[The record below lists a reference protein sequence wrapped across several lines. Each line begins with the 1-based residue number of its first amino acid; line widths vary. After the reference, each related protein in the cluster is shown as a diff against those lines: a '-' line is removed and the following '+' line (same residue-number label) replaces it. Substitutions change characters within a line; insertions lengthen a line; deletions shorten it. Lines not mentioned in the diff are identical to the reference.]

1 MKIVASKTIE
11 VVLPS
16 LHPAQQQIID
26 EARRFN
32 VLACGRRFG
41 KTTLGIDLII
51 DKALDGYPVGWFS
64 PTYRML
70 NEVWKEIVETTKQ
83 LQTRV
88 AKQEHRIE
96 LITGGV
102 IDCWSLDAADSVRG
116 RKYARVIV
124 DEAAMVPDLGESWQ
138 AAIRP
143 TMTDYVGSDAFF
155 LSTPKGINFFH
166 ECYSRG
172 VDESQPDWMAWHAPT
187 SSNLHISASEIE
199 AARQELPE
207 QVFRQEYL
215 AEFLQNEGAVFR
227 NIDACL
233 SEDNTRARFV
243 RHYECRIVAGV
254 DWGQQNDFTVISV
267 VCVSCKQELELDRF
281 NKIEWAFQR
290 ARLKAVMDRWNVQA
304 VIAESNSIG
313 QPNLEALQREGLPVR
328 GFETT
333 GSSKP
338 PLIQSLALALERV
351 ECQWL
356 PDPVGRVEMLSYQA
370 RINQTTGRVSYSA
383 PSGGHDD
390 TVMARALAWECVQ
403 RGNVGTAY

>member
-1 MKIVASKTIE
+1 MSRKAVQPKQIELILPILHEGQQVIV
-11 VVLPS
+11 
-16 LHPAQQQIID
+16 D

-41 KTTLGIDLII
+41 KTMLGVDLLV
-51 DKALDGYPVGWFS
+51 DKAIDGCLVGWFS

-70 NEVWKEIVETTKQ
+70 NEVWKAIHETTRP
-83 LQTRV
+83 LHSRV
-88 AKQEHRIE
+88 SLQEHRIE

-102 IDCWSLDAADSVRG
+102 IDCWSLDAYDSVRG
-116 RKYARVIV
+116 RKYHRVII
-124 DEAAMVPDLGESWQ
+124 DEAAMVPDLGDAWQ

-143 TMTDYVGSDAFF
+143 TLTDYTGDAFF

-172 VDESQPDWMAWHAPT
+172 VDQTQSEWKAWHAPT
-187 SSNLHISASEIE
+187 TANPYMDPAEVE

-215 AEFLQNEGAVFR
+215 AEFLQNDGAVFR

-233 SEDNTRARFV
+233 SPDTGNHKGHRLF
-243 RHYECRIVAGV
+243 AGV

-267 VCVSCKQELELDRF
+267 VCATCHREVELDRF

-290 ARLKAVMDRWNVQA
+290 ARLKAVMDRWGVLA
-304 VIAESNSIG
+304 VVAESNSIG
-313 QPNLEALQREGLPVR
+313 QPNLEALVREGLPVR

-333 GSSKP
+333 ASSKP
-338 PLIQSLALALERV
+338 PLIQSLALALERA

-356 PDPVGRVEMLSYQA
+356 PDPVGRVELLSYEA
-370 RINQTTGRVSYSA
+370 KRNATTGRVSYSA

-403 RGNVGTAY
+403 RGAVGNAY

>member
-1 MKIVASKTIE
+1 VKTAASKTIE
-11 VVLPS
+11 VILPS

-124 DEAAMVPDLGESWQ
+124 DEAAMVPDLGDSWQ

-172 VDESQPDWMAWHAPT
+172 VDDSQPDWMAWHAPT
-187 SSNLHISASEIE
+187 SSNPHISASEIE

-233 SEDNTRARFV
+233 RADSGQHQGHRLF
-243 RHYECRIVAGV
+243 AGV
-254 DWGQQNDFTVISV
+254 DWGQKHDFTVISV
-267 VCVSCKQELELDRF
+267 ICATCRQEVELDRF

-290 ARLKAVMDRWNVQA
+290 ARLKAIVERWGVQA
-304 VIAESNSIG
+304 VMVETNSIG
-313 QPNLEALQREGLPVR
+313 SPNLEALQREGMSVR

-333 GSSKP
+333 GSTKP
-338 PLIQSLALALERV
+338 PLIQSLALALERE
-351 ECQWL
+351 ECHFL
-356 PDPVGRVEMLSYQA
+356 PDPVGRVELLSYES
-370 RINQTTGRVSYSA
+370 RINSTTGRVSYSA
-383 PSGGHDD
+383 PDGGHDD
-390 TVMARALAWECVQ
+390 TVIARAIAWECVQ
-403 RGNVGTAY
+403 RGNLGTAY

>member
-1 MKIVASKTIE
+1 MKTASKQIE
-11 VVLPS
+11 LILPV
-16 LHPAQQQIID
+16 LHPGQQQIVD

-41 KTTLGIDLII
+41 KTKLGIDLVI
-51 DKALDGYPVGWFS
+51 DRALDGYPVGWFS

-70 NEVWKEIVETTKQ
+70 GEVWKEIVETTKPI
-83 LQTRV
+83 QTRV

-96 LITGGV
+96 LLTGGV

-116 RKYARVIV
+116 RKYARVII
-124 DEAAMVPDLGESWQ
+124 DEAAMVPDLGDSWQ

-143 TMTDYVGSDAFF
+143 TLTDYTGDAFL
-155 LSTPKGINFFH
+155 LSTPKGVNFFH

-172 VDESQPDWMAWHAPT
+172 VDPAQPDWNGWHAPT
-187 SSNLHISASEIE
+187 TANPYIDPAEVE
-199 AARQELPE
+199 AARLELPE
-207 QVFRQEYL
+207 QIFRQEYL

-233 SEDNTRARFV
+233 HADNQTDHRG
-243 RHYECRIVAGV
+243 HSLMAGV

-267 VCVSCKQELELDRF
+267 VCATCRQEVELDRF

-290 ARLKAVMDRWNVQA
+290 ARLKTIIERHGCIAVMV
-304 VIAESNSIG
+304 ETNSIG
-313 QPNLEALQREGLPVR
+313 GPNLEALQREGLPVR

-333 GSSKP
+333 GTSKP

-351 ECQWL
+351 ELQWL
-356 PDPVGRVEMLSYQA
+356 PDPVGRTELLAYESRRNA
-370 RINQTTGRVSYSA
+370 TTGRISYSA

-390 TVMARALAWECVQ
+390 TVMARALALNALH
-403 RGNVGTAY
+403 RGSVGTAY

>member
-1 MKIVASKTIE
+1 MKTASKQIE
-11 VVLPS
+11 LILPV
-16 LHPAQQQIID
+16 LHPGQQQIID

-41 KTTLGIDLII
+41 KTKLGIDLII

-70 NEVWKEIVETTKQ
+70 GEVWKEIVETTRPI
-83 LQTRV
+83 QTRV

-96 LITGGV
+96 LLTGGV

-116 RKYARVIV
+116 RKYARVII
-124 DEAAMVPDLGESWQ
+124 DEAAMVPDLGDSWQ

-143 TMTDYVGSDAFF
+143 TLTDYTGDAFL
-155 LSTPKGINFFH
+155 LSTPKGVNFFH

-172 VDESQPDWMAWHAPT
+172 VDPAQPDWNGWHAPT
-187 SSNLHISASEIE
+187 TANPYIDPAEVE
-199 AARQELPE
+199 AARLELPE
-207 QVFRQEYL
+207 QIFRQEYL

-233 SEDNTRARFV
+233 HADNQTDHRG
-243 RHYECRIVAGV
+243 HSLMAGV

-267 VCVSCKQELELDRF
+267 VCATCRQEVELDRF

-290 ARLKAVMDRWNVQA
+290 ARLKTIIERHGCIAVMV
-304 VIAESNSIG
+304 ETNSIG
-313 QPNLEALQREGLPVR
+313 GPNLEALQREGLPVR

-333 GSSKP
+333 GTSKP

-351 ECQWL
+351 ELQWL
-356 PDPVGRVEMLSYQA
+356 PDPVGRTELLAYESRRNA
-370 RINQTTGRVSYSA
+370 TTGRISYSA

-390 TVMARALAWECVQ
+390 TVMARALALHALH
-403 RGNVGTAY
+403 RGSVGTAY

>member
-1 MKIVASKTIE
+1 MSRRAAQPKQIELILPILHEGQQVIV
-11 VVLPS
+11 
-16 LHPAQQQIID
+16 D

-41 KTTLGIDLII
+41 KTMLGVDLLV
-51 DKALDGYPVGWFS
+51 DKAIDGCLVGWFS

-70 NEVWKEIVETTKQ
+70 NEVWKAIHETTRP
-83 LQTRV
+83 LHSRV
-88 AKQEHRIE
+88 SLQEHRIE

-102 IDCWSLDAADSVRG
+102 TDCWSLDAYDSVRG
-116 RKYARVIV
+116 RKYHRVII
-124 DEAAMVPDLGESWQ
+124 DEAAMVPDLGDAWQ

-143 TMTDYVGSDAFF
+143 TLTDYTGDAFF

-172 VDESQPDWMAWHAPT
+172 VDQTQSEWKAWHAPT
-187 SSNLHISASEIE
+187 TANPYIDPAEVES
-199 AARQELPE
+199 ARQELPE

-215 AEFLQNEGAVFR
+215 AEFLQNDGAVFR

-233 SEDNTRARFV
+233 SPDTGDHKGHRLF
-243 RHYECRIVAGV
+243 AGV

-267 VCVSCKQELELDRF
+267 VCATCHREVELDRF

-290 ARLKAVMDRWNVQA
+290 ARLKAVMDRWGVLA
-304 VIAESNSIG
+304 VVAESNSIG
-313 QPNLEALQREGLPVR
+313 QPNLEALVREGLPVR

-333 GSSKP
+333 ASSKP

-356 PDPVGRVEMLSYQA
+356 PDPVGRVELLSYEA
-370 RINQTTGRVSYSA
+370 KRNATTGRVSYSA

-403 RGNVGTAY
+403 RGAVGNAY

>member
-1 MKIVASKTIE
+1 MQTAANRTIE
-11 VVLPS
+11 LILPS
-16 LHPAQQQIID
+16 LHPAQQRIID
-26 EARRFN
+26 ESRRFN

-64 PTYRML
+64 PTYKML
-70 NEVWKEIVETTKQ
+70 GEVWKEIVETTKQ

-96 LITGGV
+96 LLTGGV

-124 DEAAMVPDLGESWQ
+124 DEAAMVPNLGDAWQ

-143 TMTDYVGSDAFF
+143 TLTDYEGDAFF

-172 VDESQPDWMAWHAPT
+172 VDGTQPDWAAWHSPT
-187 SSNLHISASEIE
+187 LDNPHIKPAEIE

-207 QVFRQEYL
+207 QIFRQEYL
-215 AEFLQNEGAVFR
+215 AEFLQNSGAVFR

-233 SEDNTRARFV
+233 RADTGHHAGHQLF
-243 RHYECRIVAGV
+243 AGV
-254 DWGQQNDFTVISV
+254 DWGQKNDFTVISV
-267 VCVSCKQELELDRF
+267 ICGTCRQEVELDRF

-290 ARLKAVMDRWNVQA
+290 ARLRAIADRWIVA
-304 VIAESNSIG
+304 STIVESNSIG
-313 QPNLEALQREGLPVR
+313 SPNLEALQREGMAVR

-338 PLIQSLALALERV
+338 PLIQSLALCLERE
-351 ECQWL
+351 ECHFL
-356 PDPVGRVEMLSYQA
+356 PDPVGRVELLSYES
-370 RINQTTGRVSYSA
+370 RVNSTTGRVSYSA
-383 PSGGHDD
+383 PEGGHDD
-390 TVMARALAWECVQ
+390 TVIARALAWECLQ
-403 RGNVGTAY
+403 RGNMGTAY

>member
-1 MKIVASKTIE
+1 VSARPKQIE
-11 VVLPS
+11 VILPE
-16 LHPAQQQIID
+16 LHPEQQRIVD
-26 EARRFN
+26 EASRFN

-41 KTTLGIDLII
+41 KTMLGVDLLV
-51 DKALDGYPVGWFS
+51 DKAIDGGMVGWFS

-70 NEVWKEIVETTKQ
+70 NEVWKAIHETTRP
-83 LQTRV
+83 LHSRV
-88 AKQEHRIE
+88 SLQEHRIE
-96 LITGGV
+96 LITDGV
-102 IDCWSLDAADSVRG
+102 IDCWSLDAYDSVRG
-116 RKYARVIV
+116 RKYHRVII
-124 DEAAMVPDLGESWQ
+124 DEAAMVPDLGDAWQ

-143 TMTDYVGSDAFF
+143 TLTDYRGDAFF

-172 VDESQPDWMAWHAPT
+172 IDQTQDEWQAWHAPT
-187 SSNLHISASEIE
+187 TANPYIDPAEVE
-199 AARQELPE
+199 AARVELPE

-233 SEDNTRARFV
+233 SPDTGDHKGHRLF
-243 RHYECRIVAGV
+243 AGV
-254 DWGQQNDFTVISV
+254 DWGQQNDFTAISII
-267 VCVSCKQELELDRF
+267 CGTCKREVELDRF

-290 ARLKAVMDRWNVQA
+290 ARLKAALDRWRVQA
-304 VIAESNSIG
+304 IIAETNSIG
-313 QPNLEALQREGLPVR
+313 QPNLEALVREGLPVR

-333 GSSKP
+333 ASSKP

-356 PDPVGRVEMLSYQA
+356 PDPVGRVELLSYEA
-370 RINQTTGRVSYSA
+370 KRNATTGRVSYSA

-403 RGNVGTAY
+403 RGAVGNAY

>member
-1 MKIVASKTIE
+1 MSRKAVQPKQIELILPILHEGQQVIV
-11 VVLPS
+11 
-16 LHPAQQQIID
+16 D

-41 KTTLGIDLII
+41 KTMLGVDLLV
-51 DKALDGYPVGWFS
+51 DKAIDGCLVGWFS

-70 NEVWKEIVETTKQ
+70 NEVWKAIHETTRP
-83 LQTRV
+83 LHSRV
-88 AKQEHRIE
+88 SLQEHRIE

-102 IDCWSLDAADSVRG
+102 IDCWSLDAYDSVRG
-116 RKYARVIV
+116 RKYHRVII
-124 DEAAMVPDLGESWQ
+124 DEAAMVPDLGDAWQ

-143 TMTDYVGSDAFF
+143 TLTDYTGDAFF

-172 VDESQPDWMAWHAPT
+172 VDQTQSEWKAWHAPT
-187 SSNLHISASEIE
+187 TANPYMDPAEVE

-215 AEFLQNEGAVFR
+215 AEFLQNDGAVFR

-233 SEDNTRARFV
+233 SPDTGNHKGHRLF
-243 RHYECRIVAGV
+243 AGV

-267 VCVSCKQELELDRF
+267 VCATCHREVELDRF

-290 ARLKAVMDRWNVQA
+290 ARLKAVMDRWGVLA
-304 VIAESNSIG
+304 VVAESNSIG
-313 QPNLEALQREGLPVR
+313 QPNLEALVREGLPVR

-333 GSSKP
+333 ASSKP
-338 PLIQSLALALERV
+338 PLIQSLALALERA

-356 PDPVGRVEMLSYQA
+356 PDPVGRVELLSYEA
-370 RINQTTGRVSYSA
+370 KRNATTGRVSYSA
-383 PSGGHDD
+383 PPGGHDD

-403 RGNVGTAY
+403 RGAVGNAY

>member
-1 MKIVASKTIE
+1 MKTASKQIE
-11 VVLPS
+11 LILPV
-16 LHPAQQQIID
+16 LHPGQQQIID

-41 KTTLGIDLII
+41 KTKLGIDLII

-70 NEVWKEIVETTKQ
+70 GEVWKEIVETTRPI
-83 LQTRV
+83 QTRV

-96 LITGGV
+96 LLTGGV

-116 RKYARVIV
+116 RKYARVII
-124 DEAAMVPDLGESWQ
+124 DEAAMVPDLGDSWQ

-143 TMTDYVGSDAFF
+143 TLTDYTGDAFL
-155 LSTPKGINFFH
+155 LSTPKGVNFFH

-172 VDESQPDWMAWHAPT
+172 VDPAQPDWNGWHAPT
-187 SSNLHISASEIE
+187 TANPYIDPAEVE
-199 AARQELPE
+199 AARLELPE
-207 QVFRQEYL
+207 QIFRQEYL

-233 SEDNTRARFV
+233 HADNQTDHRG
-243 RHYECRIVAGV
+243 HSLMAGV

-267 VCVSCKQELELDRF
+267 VCATCRQEVELDRF

-290 ARLKAVMDRWNVQA
+290 ARLKTIIERHGCIAVMV
-304 VIAESNSIG
+304 ETNSIG
-313 QPNLEALQREGLPVR
+313 GPNLEALQREGLPVR

-333 GSSKP
+333 GTSKP

-351 ECQWL
+351 ELQWL
-356 PDPVGRVEMLSYQA
+356 PDPVGRTELLAYESRRNA
-370 RINQTTGRVSYSA
+370 TTGRISYSA

-390 TVMARALAWECVQ
+390 TVMARALALNALH
-403 RGNVGTAY
+403 RGSVGTAY

>member
-1 MKIVASKTIE
+1 MQTASKTIE
-11 VVLPS
+11 LILPS
-16 LHPAQQQIID
+16 LHPAQQRIIN

-64 PTYRML
+64 PTYKML
-70 NEVWKEIVETTKQ
+70 GEVWKEIIETTKQ

-124 DEAAMVPDLGESWQ
+124 DEAAMVPNLGDAWQ

-143 TMTDYVGSDAFF
+143 TLTDYEGDAFF

-172 VDESQPDWMAWHAPT
+172 VDGTQPDWAAWHSPT
-187 SSNLHISASEIE
+187 LDNPHIKPAEIE

-207 QVFRQEYL
+207 QIFRQEYL
-215 AEFLQNEGAVFR
+215 AEFLQNSGAVFR

-233 SEDNTRARFV
+233 RADTGDHTGHQLF
-243 RHYECRIVAGV
+243 AGV
-254 DWGQQNDFTVISV
+254 DWGQKNDFTVISII
-267 VCVSCKQELELDRF
+267 CGTCRQEVELDRF

-290 ARLKAVMDRWNVQA
+290 ARLRAIADRWIVA
-304 VIAESNSIG
+304 STIVESNSIG
-313 QPNLEALQREGLPVR
+313 SPNLEALQREGMSVR

-338 PLIQSLALALERV
+338 PLIQSLALCLERE
-351 ECQWL
+351 ECHFL
-356 PDPVGRVEMLSYQA
+356 PDPVGRVELLSYES
-370 RINQTTGRVSYSA
+370 RVNSTTGRVSYSA
-383 PSGGHDD
+383 PEGGHDD
-390 TVMARALAWECVQ
+390 TVIARALAWECLQ
-403 RGNVGTAY
+403 RGNMGTAY

>member
-1 MKIVASKTIE
+1 VKTASKQIKLI
-11 VVLPS
+11 LPV
-16 LHPAQQQIID
+16 LHPGQQQIVD

-41 KTTLGIDLII
+41 KTKLGIDLVI
-51 DKALDGYPVGWFS
+51 DRALDGYPVGWFS

-70 NEVWKEIVETTKQ
+70 GEVWKEIVETTKPI
-83 LQTRV
+83 QTRV

-96 LITGGV
+96 LLTGGV

-124 DEAAMVPDLGESWQ
+124 DEAAMVPDLGDSWQ

-143 TMTDYVGSDAFF
+143 TLTDYTGDAFL
-155 LSTPKGINFFH
+155 LSTPKGVNFFH

-172 VDESQPDWMAWHAPT
+172 VDPAQPDWNGWHAPT
-187 SSNLHISASEIE
+187 TANPYIDPAEVE
-199 AARQELPE
+199 AARLELPE
-207 QVFRQEYL
+207 QIFRQEYL

-233 SEDNTRARFV
+233 HADNKTEHRG
-243 RHYECRIVAGV
+243 HSLMAGV

-267 VCVSCKQELELDRF
+267 VCATCRQEIELDRF

-290 ARLKAVMDRWNVQA
+290 ARLKTIIERHGCMAVMV
-304 VIAESNSIG
+304 ETNSIG
-313 QPNLEALQREGLPVR
+313 GPNLEALQREGLPVR

-333 GSSKP
+333 GTSKP

-351 ECQWL
+351 ELQWL
-356 PDPVGRVEMLSYQA
+356 PDPVGRTELLAYESRRNA
-370 RINQTTGRVSYSA
+370 TTGRISYSA

-390 TVMARALAWECVQ
+390 TVMARALALHALH
-403 RGNVGTAY
+403 RGSVGTAY

>member
-1 MKIVASKTIE
+1 VQTASKTIE
-11 VVLPS
+11 LILPS
-16 LHPAQQQIID
+16 LHPAQQRIIN

-64 PTYRML
+64 PTYKML
-70 NEVWKEIVETTKQ
+70 GEVWKEIIETTKQ

-124 DEAAMVPDLGESWQ
+124 DEAAMVPNLGDAWQ

-143 TMTDYVGSDAFF
+143 TLTDYEGDAFF

-172 VDESQPDWMAWHAPT
+172 VDNAQPDWAAWHSPT
-187 SSNLHISASEIE
+187 LDNPHIKPAEIE

-207 QVFRQEYL
+207 QIFRQEYL
-215 AEFLQNEGAVFR
+215 AEFLQNSGAVFR

-233 SEDNTRARFV
+233 RVDTGGHTGHQLF
-243 RHYECRIVAGV
+243 AGV
-254 DWGQQNDFTVISV
+254 DWGQKNDFTVISV
-267 VCVSCKQELELDRF
+267 ICGTCRQEVELDRF

-290 ARLKAVMDRWNVQA
+290 ARLRAIADRWIVA
-304 VIAESNSIG
+304 STIVESNSIG
-313 QPNLEALQREGLPVR
+313 SPNLEALQREGMSVR

-338 PLIQSLALALERV
+338 PLVQSLALCLERE
-351 ECQWL
+351 ECHFL
-356 PDPVGRVEMLSYQA
+356 PDPVGRVELLSYES
-370 RINQTTGRVSYSA
+370 RVNSTTGRVSYSA
-383 PSGGHDD
+383 PEGGHDD
-390 TVMARALAWECVQ
+390 TVIARALAWECLQ
-403 RGNVGTAY
+403 RGNMGTAY

>member
-1 MKIVASKTIE
+1 MSARPKQIE
-11 VVLPS
+11 VILPE
-16 LHPAQQQIID
+16 LHPEQQRIVD
-26 EARRFN
+26 EASRFN

-41 KTTLGIDLII
+41 KTMLGVDLLV
-51 DKALDGYPVGWFS
+51 DKAIDGGMVGWFS

-70 NEVWKEIVETTKQ
+70 NEVWKAIHETTRP
-83 LQTRV
+83 LHSRV
-88 AKQEHRIE
+88 SLQEHRIE
-96 LITGGV
+96 LITDGV
-102 IDCWSLDAADSVRG
+102 IDCWSLDAYDSVRG
-116 RKYARVIV
+116 RKYHRVII
-124 DEAAMVPDLGESWQ
+124 DEAAMVPDLGDAWQ

-143 TMTDYVGSDAFF
+143 TLTDYRGDAFF

-172 VDESQPDWMAWHAPT
+172 IDQTQDEWQAWHAPT
-187 SSNLHISASEIE
+187 TANPYIDPAEVE
-199 AARQELPE
+199 AARVELPE

-233 SEDNTRARFV
+233 SPDTGDHKGHRLF
-243 RHYECRIVAGV
+243 AGV
-254 DWGQQNDFTVISV
+254 DWGQQNDFTAISII
-267 VCVSCKQELELDRF
+267 CGTCKREVELDRF

-290 ARLKAVMDRWNVQA
+290 ARLKAALDRWRVQA
-304 VIAESNSIG
+304 IIAETNSIG
-313 QPNLEALQREGLPVR
+313 QPNLEALVREGLPVR

-333 GSSKP
+333 ASSKP

-356 PDPVGRVEMLSYQA
+356 PDPVGRVELLSYEA
-370 RINQTTGRVSYSA
+370 KRNATTGRVSYSA

-403 RGNVGTAY
+403 RGAVGNAY

>member
-1 MKIVASKTIE
+1 VKTASKQIE
-11 VVLPS
+11 LILPV
-16 LHPAQQQIID
+16 LHPGQQQIVD

-41 KTTLGIDLII
+41 KTKLGIDLVI
-51 DKALDGYPVGWFS
+51 DRALDGYPVGWFS

-70 NEVWKEIVETTKQ
+70 GEVWKEIVETTKPI
-83 LQTRV
+83 QTRV

-96 LITGGV
+96 LLTGGV

-116 RKYARVIV
+116 RKYARVII
-124 DEAAMVPDLGESWQ
+124 DEAAMVPDLGDSWQ

-143 TMTDYVGSDAFF
+143 TLTDYTGDAFL
-155 LSTPKGINFFH
+155 LSTPKGVNFFH

-172 VDESQPDWMAWHAPT
+172 VDPAQPDWNGWHAPT
-187 SSNLHISASEIE
+187 TANPYIDPAEVE
-199 AARQELPE
+199 AARLELPE
-207 QVFRQEYL
+207 HIFRQEYL

-233 SEDNTRARFV
+233 HADNQTDHRG
-243 RHYECRIVAGV
+243 HSLMAGV

-267 VCVSCKQELELDRF
+267 VCATCRQEVELDRF

-290 ARLKAVMDRWNVQA
+290 ARLKTIIERHGCIAVMV
-304 VIAESNSIG
+304 ETNSIG
-313 QPNLEALQREGLPVR
+313 GPNLEALQREGLPVR

-333 GSSKP
+333 GTSKP

-351 ECQWL
+351 ELQWL
-356 PDPVGRVEMLSYQA
+356 PDPVGRTELLAYESRRNA
-370 RINQTTGRVSYSA
+370 TTGRISYSA

-390 TVMARALAWECVQ
+390 TVMARALALHALH
-403 RGNVGTAY
+403 RGSVGTAY

>member
-1 MKIVASKTIE
+1 M
-11 VVLPS
+11 
-16 LHPAQQQIID
+16 D

-41 KTTLGIDLII
+41 KTMLGVDLLV
-51 DKALDGYPVGWFS
+51 DKAIDGCLVGWFS

-70 NEVWKEIVETTKQ
+70 NEVWKAIHETTRP
-83 LQTRV
+83 LHSRV
-88 AKQEHRIE
+88 SLQEHRIE

-102 IDCWSLDAADSVRG
+102 IDCWSLDAYDSVRG
-116 RKYARVIV
+116 RKYHRVII
-124 DEAAMVPDLGESWQ
+124 DEAAMVSDLGDAWQ

-143 TMTDYVGSDAFF
+143 TLTDYTGDAFF

-172 VDESQPDWMAWHAPT
+172 VDQTQNEWKAWHAPT
-187 SSNLHISASEIE
+187 TANPYIDPAEVES
-199 AARQELPE
+199 ARQELPE

-215 AEFLQNEGAVFR
+215 AEFLQNDGAVFR

-233 SEDNTRARFV
+233 SPDTSDHKGHRLF
-243 RHYECRIVAGV
+243 AGV
-254 DWGQQNDFTVISV
+254 DWGQQNDFTAISII
-267 VCVSCKQELELDRF
+267 CATCKHEVELDRF

-290 ARLKAVMDRWNVQA
+290 ARLKAIIDRWRVQA
-304 VIAESNSIG
+304 VIAETNSIG
-313 QPNLEALQREGLPVR
+313 QPNLEALVREGLPVR

-333 GSSKP
+333 ASSKP

-356 PDPVGRVEMLSYQA
+356 PDPVGRVELLSYEA
-370 RINQTTGRVSYSA
+370 KRNATTGRVSYSA

-403 RGNVGTAY
+403 RGAVGNAY

>member
-1 MKIVASKTIE
+1 MSARPKQIE
-11 VVLPS
+11 VILPE
-16 LHPAQQQIID
+16 LHPEQQRIVD
-26 EARRFN
+26 EASRFN

-41 KTTLGIDLII
+41 KTMLGVDLLV
-51 DKALDGYPVGWFS
+51 DKAIDGGMVGWFS

-70 NEVWKEIVETTKQ
+70 NEVWKAIHETTRP
-83 LQTRV
+83 LHSRV
-88 AKQEHRIE
+88 SLQEHRIE

-116 RKYARVIV
+116 RKYQRVVV
-124 DEAAMVPDLGESWQ
+124 DEAAMVANLGDAWQ

-143 TMTDYVGSDAFF
+143 TLTDYRGDAFF

-172 VDESQPDWMAWHAPT
+172 VDQTQDEWQAWHAPT
-187 SSNLHISASEIE
+187 TANPYIDPAEVE
-199 AARQELPE
+199 AARVELPE

-233 SEDNTRARFV
+233 SPDTGDHKGHRLF
-243 RHYECRIVAGV
+243 AGV
-254 DWGQQNDFTVISV
+254 DWGQQNDFTAISII
-267 VCVSCKQELELDRF
+267 CATCKHEVELDRF

-290 ARLKAVMDRWNVQA
+290 ARLKAIIDRWRVQA
-304 VIAESNSIG
+304 VIAETNSIG
-313 QPNLEALQREGLPVR
+313 QPNLEALVREGLPVR

-333 GSSKP
+333 ASSKP

-351 ECQWL
+351 EYQWL
-356 PDPVGRVEMLSYQA
+356 PDQVGRMELLSYEA
-370 RINQTTGRVSYSA
+370 KRNPTTGRVTYSA

-390 TVMARALAWECVQ
+390 TVMARAIALECVQ
-403 RGNVGTAY
+403 RGAVGNAY

>member
-1 MKIVASKTIE
+1 M
-11 VVLPS
+11 LPS

-41 KTTLGIDLII
+41 KTMLGIDLII
-51 DKALDGYPVGWFS
+51 DKVLDGYPVSWFS
-64 PTYRML
+64 PTYKML
-70 NEVWKEIVETTKQ
+70 AEVWKEIVETTKQ

-124 DEAAMVPDLGESWQ
+124 DEAAMVPNLYDSWQ

-143 TMTDYVGSDAFF
+143 TMTDYVGSDAFM
-155 LSTPKGINFFH
+155 LSTPKGVDFFFD
-166 ECYSRG
+166 CFSRG
-172 VDESQPDWMAWHAPT
+172 VDDQQSDWKAWQKPT
-187 SSNLHISASEIE
+187 SENPYIDPAEIE
-199 AARQELPE
+199 AARQELPD
-207 QVFRQEYL
+207 QIFRQEYL
-215 AEFLQNEGAVFR
+215 AEFLQNSGAVFR

-233 SEDNTRARFV
+233 RADSGQHQDHRLF
-243 RHYECRIVAGV
+243 AGV
-254 DWGQQNDFTVISV
+254 DWGQKHDFTVISV
-267 VCVSCKQELELDRF
+267 ICATCRQEVELDRF

-290 ARLKAVMDRWNVQA
+290 ARLKASIDRWRVQA
-304 VIAESNSIG
+304 VIAETNSIG
-313 QPNLEALQREGLPVR
+313 QPNLEALVREGLPVR

-333 GSSKP
+333 ASSKP

-356 PDPVGRVEMLSYQA
+356 PDPVGRVELLSYEA
-370 RINQTTGRVSYSA
+370 KRNATTGRVSYSA

-403 RGNVGTAY
+403 RGAVGNAY

>member
-1 MKIVASKTIE
+1 VSRRAAQPKQIELILPILHEGQQVIV
-11 VVLPS
+11 
-16 LHPAQQQIID
+16 D

-41 KTTLGIDLII
+41 KTMLGVDLLV
-51 DKALDGYPVGWFS
+51 DKAIDGCLVGWFS

-70 NEVWKEIVETTKQ
+70 NEVWKAIHETTRP
-83 LQTRV
+83 LHSRV
-88 AKQEHRIE
+88 SLQEHRIE

-102 IDCWSLDAADSVRG
+102 IDCWSLDAYDSVRG
-116 RKYARVIV
+116 RKYHRVII
-124 DEAAMVPDLGESWQ
+124 DEAAMVPDLGDAWQ

-143 TMTDYVGSDAFF
+143 TLTDYTGDAFF

-172 VDESQPDWMAWHAPT
+172 VDQTQSEWKAWHAPT
-187 SSNLHISASEIE
+187 TANPYIDPAEVES
-199 AARQELPE
+199 ARQELPE

-215 AEFLQNEGAVFR
+215 AEFLQNDGAVFR

-233 SEDNTRARFV
+233 SPDTGDHKGHRLF
-243 RHYECRIVAGV
+243 AGV

-267 VCVSCKQELELDRF
+267 VCATCHREVELDRF

-290 ARLKAVMDRWNVQA
+290 ARLKAVMDRWGVLA
-304 VIAESNSIG
+304 VVAESNSIG
-313 QPNLEALQREGLPVR
+313 QPNLEALVREGLPVR

-333 GSSKP
+333 ASSKP

-356 PDPVGRVEMLSYQA
+356 PDPVGRVELLSYEA
-370 RINQTTGRVSYSA
+370 KRNATTGRVSYSA

-403 RGNVGTAY
+403 RGAVGNAY

>member
-1 MKIVASKTIE
+1 VQTASKTIE
-11 VVLPS
+11 LILPS
-16 LHPAQQQIID
+16 LHPAQQRIIN

-64 PTYRML
+64 PTYKML
-70 NEVWKEIVETTKQ
+70 GEVWKEIIETTKQ

-96 LITGGV
+96 LLTGGV

-124 DEAAMVPDLGESWQ
+124 DEAAMVPNLGDAWQ

-143 TMTDYVGSDAFF
+143 TLTDYEGDAFF

-172 VDESQPDWMAWHAPT
+172 VDGTQPDWAAWHSPT
-187 SSNLHISASEIE
+187 LDNPHIKPAEIE

-215 AEFLQNEGAVFR
+215 AEFLQNSGAVFR

-233 SEDNTRARFV
+233 RADIGDHKGHQLF
-243 RHYECRIVAGV
+243 AGV
-254 DWGQQNDFTVISV
+254 DWGQKNDFTVISII
-267 VCVSCKQELELDRF
+267 CGTCRQEVELDRF

-290 ARLKAVMDRWNVQA
+290 ARLRAIADRWSVQSTI
-304 VIAESNSIG
+304 VESNSIG
-313 QPNLEALQREGLPVR
+313 SPNLEALQREGMAVR

-338 PLIQSLALALERV
+338 PLIQSLALCLERE
-351 ECQWL
+351 ECHFL
-356 PDPVGRVEMLSYQA
+356 PDPVGRVELLSYES
-370 RINQTTGRVSYSA
+370 RVNSTTGRVSYSA
-383 PSGGHDD
+383 PEGGHDD
-390 TVMARALAWECVQ
+390 TVIARALAWECLQ
-403 RGNVGTAY
+403 RGNMGTAY

>member
-1 MKIVASKTIE
+1 V
-11 VVLPS
+11 
-16 LHPAQQQIID
+16 D

-41 KTTLGIDLII
+41 KTMLGVDLLV
-51 DKALDGYPVGWFS
+51 DKAIDGCLVGWFS

-70 NEVWKEIVETTKQ
+70 NEVWKAIHETTRP
-83 LQTRV
+83 LHSRV
-88 AKQEHRIE
+88 SLQEHRIE

-102 IDCWSLDAADSVRG
+102 IDCWSLDAYDSVRG
-116 RKYARVIV
+116 RKYHRVII
-124 DEAAMVPDLGESWQ
+124 DEAAMVPDLGDAWQ

-143 TMTDYVGSDAFF
+143 TLTDYTGDAFF

-172 VDESQPDWMAWHAPT
+172 VDQTQSEWKAWHAPT
-187 SSNLHISASEIE
+187 TANPYIDPAEVES
-199 AARQELPE
+199 ARQELPE

-215 AEFLQNEGAVFR
+215 AEFLQNDGAVFR

-233 SEDNTRARFV
+233 SPDTGDHKGHRLF
-243 RHYECRIVAGV
+243 AGV

-267 VCVSCKQELELDRF
+267 VCATCHREVELDRF

-290 ARLKAVMDRWNVQA
+290 ARLKAVMDRWGVLA
-304 VIAESNSIG
+304 VVAESNSIG
-313 QPNLEALQREGLPVR
+313 QPNLEALVREGLPVR

-333 GSSKP
+333 ASSKP

-356 PDPVGRVEMLSYQA
+356 PDPVGRVELLSYEA
-370 RINQTTGRVSYSA
+370 KRNATTGRVSYSA

-403 RGNVGTAY
+403 RGAVGNAY

>member
-1 MKIVASKTIE
+1 M
-11 VVLPS
+11 
-16 LHPAQQQIID
+16 
-26 EARRFN
+26 
-32 VLACGRRFG
+32 
-41 KTTLGIDLII
+41 LGVDLLV
-51 DKALDGYPVGWFS
+51 DKAIDGCLVGWFS

-70 NEVWKEIVETTKQ
+70 NEVWKAIHETTRP
-83 LQTRV
+83 LHSRV
-88 AKQEHRIE
+88 SLQEHRIE

-102 IDCWSLDAADSVRG
+102 IDCWSLDAYDSVRG
-116 RKYARVIV
+116 RKYHRVII
-124 DEAAMVPDLGESWQ
+124 DEAAMVPDLGDAWQ

-143 TMTDYVGSDAFF
+143 TLTDYTGDAFF

-172 VDESQPDWMAWHAPT
+172 VDQTQSEWKAWHAPT
-187 SSNLHISASEIE
+187 TANPYIDPAEVES
-199 AARQELPE
+199 ARQELPE

-215 AEFLQNEGAVFR
+215 AEFLQNDGAVFR

-233 SEDNTRARFV
+233 SPDTGDHKGHRLF
-243 RHYECRIVAGV
+243 AGV

-267 VCVSCKQELELDRF
+267 VCATCHREVELDRF

-290 ARLKAVMDRWNVQA
+290 ARLKAVMDRWGVLA
-304 VIAESNSIG
+304 VVAESNSIG
-313 QPNLEALQREGLPVR
+313 QPNLEALVREGLPVR

-333 GSSKP
+333 ASSKP

-356 PDPVGRVEMLSYQA
+356 PDPVGRVELLSYEA
-370 RINQTTGRVSYSA
+370 KRNATTGRVSYSA

-403 RGNVGTAY
+403 RGAVGNAY

>member
-1 MKIVASKTIE
+1 VSAKPKQIELILSELHDEQQRIVN
-11 VVLPS
+11 
-16 LHPAQQQIID
+16 

-41 KTTLGIDLII
+41 KTMLGVDLLV
-51 DKALDGYPVGWFS
+51 DKAIDGCLVGWFS

-70 NEVWKEIVETTKQ
+70 NEVWKAIHETTRP
-83 LQTRV
+83 LHSRV
-88 AKQEHRIE
+88 SLQEHRIE

-102 IDCWSLDAADSVRG
+102 IDCWSLDAYDSVRG
-116 RKYARVIV
+116 RKYHRVII
-124 DEAAMVPDLGESWQ
+124 DEAAMVPDLGDAWQ

-143 TMTDYVGSDAFF
+143 TLTDYTGDAFF

-172 VDESQPDWMAWHAPT
+172 VDQTQSEWKAWHAPT
-187 SSNLHISASEIE
+187 TANPYIDPAEVES
-199 AARQELPE
+199 ARQELPE

-215 AEFLQNEGAVFR
+215 AEFLQNDGAVFR

-233 SEDNTRARFV
+233 SPDTGDHKGHRLF
-243 RHYECRIVAGV
+243 AGV

-267 VCVSCKQELELDRF
+267 VCATCHREVELDRF

-290 ARLKAVMDRWNVQA
+290 ARLKAVMDRWGVLA
-304 VIAESNSIG
+304 VVAESNSIG
-313 QPNLEALQREGLPVR
+313 QPNLEALVREGLPVR

-333 GSSKP
+333 ASSKP

-356 PDPVGRVEMLSYQA
+356 PDPVGRVELLSYEA
-370 RINQTTGRVSYSA
+370 KRNATTGRVSYSA

-403 RGNVGTAY
+403 RGAVGNAY

>member
-1 MKIVASKTIE
+1 VRKIQPKQIE
-11 VVLPS
+11 LILPV
-16 LHPAQQQIID
+16 LHPGQQLIVDQ
-26 EARRFN
+26 ASRFN

-41 KTTLGIDLII
+41 KTMLGVDLLI
-51 DKALDGYPVGWFS
+51 DKAIDGAFVGWFS

-70 NEVWKEIVETTKQ
+70 GEVWKALHEI
-83 LQTRV
+83 TRPLHSRV
-88 AKQEHRIE
+88 SIQEHRIE

-102 IDCWSLDAADSVRG
+102 VDCWSLDAYDSVRG
-116 RKYARVIV
+116 RKYQRGVI
-124 DEAAMVPDLGESWQ
+124 DEAAMVPDLGDAWQ

-143 TMTDYVGSDAFF
+143 TLTDYRGDAFF
-155 LSTPKGINFFH
+155 LSTPKGINFFQ

-172 VDESQPDWMAWHAPT
+172 VDSTQDEWRSWHAPT
-187 SSNLHISASEIE
+187 TANPYIDPAEVT
-199 AARQELPE
+199 AAQQELPE

-215 AEFLQNEGAVFR
+215 AEFLQNDGAVFR

-233 SEDNTRARFV
+233 SPDTGNHKGHRLF
-243 RHYECRIVAGV
+243 AGV

-267 VCVSCKQELELDRF
+267 VCATCHREVELDRF

-356 PDPVGRVEMLSYQA
+356 PDPVGRVELLSYQA

-403 RGNVGTAY
+403 RGGVGNAY

>member
-1 MKIVASKTIE
+1 VSRRAAQPKQIE
-11 VVLPS
+11 LVLPT
-16 LHPAQQQIID
+16 LHAGQQQIVD

-41 KTTLGIDLII
+41 KTMLGIDLLI
-51 DKALDGYPVGWFS
+51 DKALDGLPVGWFS

-70 NEVWKEIVETTKQ
+70 GEVWKAVYDTTRP
-83 LQTRV
+83 LHARV
-88 AKQEHRIE
+88 SIQEHRIE

-116 RKYARVIV
+116 RKYQRVVI
-124 DEAAMVPDLGESWQ
+124 DEAAMVAGLGDAWQ

-143 TMTDYVGSDAFF
+143 TLTDYQGDAFF

-172 VDESQPDWMAWHAPT
+172 IDETQSDWQSWHAPT
-187 SSNLHISASEIE
+187 TANPYIDPSEVE

-207 QVFRQEYL
+207 QIYRQEYL

-233 SEDNTRARFV
+233 SADSGDHKNHRLF
-243 RHYECRIVAGV
+243 AGV
-254 DWGQQNDFTVISV
+254 DWGQQNDFTAISIICATCRHEV
-267 VCVSCKQELELDRF
+267 ELDRF

-290 ARLKAVMDRWNVQA
+290 ARLKAALDRWRVMA
-304 VIAESNSIG
+304 VMVETNSIG
-313 QPNLEALQREGLPVR
+313 QPNLEALMREGLPVR

-333 GSSKP
+333 ASSKP

-351 ECQWL
+351 EYQWL
-356 PDPVGRVEMLSYQA
+356 PDQVGRMELLSYEA
-370 RINQTTGRVSYSA
+370 KRNPTTGRVTYSA

-390 TVMARALAWECVQ
+390 TVMARAIALECMQ
-403 RGNVGTAY
+403 RGAVGNAY

>member
-1 MKIVASKTIE
+1 MKTASKQIE
-11 VVLPS
+11 LILPV
-16 LHPAQQQIID
+16 LHPGQQQIID

-41 KTTLGIDLII
+41 KTKLGIDLII

-70 NEVWKEIVETTKQ
+70 GEVWKEIVETTRPI
-83 LQTRV
+83 QTRV

-96 LITGGV
+96 LLTGGV

-116 RKYARVIV
+116 RKYARVII
-124 DEAAMVPDLGESWQ
+124 DEAAMVPDLGDSWQ

-143 TMTDYVGSDAFF
+143 TLTDYTGDAFL
-155 LSTPKGINFFH
+155 LSTPKGVNFFH

-172 VDESQPDWMAWHAPT
+172 IDPAQPDWNGWHAPT
-187 SSNLHISASEIE
+187 TANPYIDPAEVE
-199 AARQELPE
+199 AARLELPE
-207 QVFRQEYL
+207 QIFRQEYL

-233 SEDNTRARFV
+233 HADNQTDHRG
-243 RHYECRIVAGV
+243 HSLMAGV

-267 VCVSCKQELELDRF
+267 VCATCRQEVELDRF

-290 ARLKAVMDRWNVQA
+290 ARLKAIIERHGCIAVMV
-304 VIAESNSIG
+304 ETNSIG
-313 QPNLEALQREGLPVR
+313 GPNLEALQREGLPVR

-333 GSSKP
+333 GTSKP

-351 ECQWL
+351 EMQWL
-356 PDPVGRVEMLSYQA
+356 PDPVGRTELLAYESRRNA
-370 RINQTTGRVSYSA
+370 TTGRISYSA

-390 TVMARALAWECVQ
+390 TVMARALALHALH
-403 RGNVGTAY
+403 RGSIGTAY

>member
-1 MKIVASKTIE
+1 VKTASKQIE
-11 VVLPS
+11 LILPV
-16 LHPAQQQIID
+16 LHPGQQQIVD

-41 KTTLGIDLII
+41 KTKLGIDLVI
-51 DKALDGYPVGWFS
+51 DRALDGYPVGWFS

-70 NEVWKEIVETTKQ
+70 GEVWKEIVETTKPI
-83 LQTRV
+83 QTRV

-96 LITGGV
+96 LLTGGV

-116 RKYARVIV
+116 RKYARVII
-124 DEAAMVPDLGESWQ
+124 DEAAMVPDLGDSWQ

-143 TMTDYVGSDAFF
+143 TLTDYTGDAFL
-155 LSTPKGINFFH
+155 LSTPKGVNFFH

-172 VDESQPDWMAWHAPT
+172 VDPAQPDWNGWHAPT
-187 SSNLHISASEIE
+187 TANPYIDPAEVE
-199 AARQELPE
+199 AARLELPE
-207 QVFRQEYL
+207 QIFRQEYL

-233 SEDNTRARFV
+233 HADNQTDHRG
-243 RHYECRIVAGV
+243 HSLMAGV

-267 VCVSCKQELELDRF
+267 VCATCRQEVELDRF

-290 ARLKAVMDRWNVQA
+290 ARLKTIIERHGCIAVMV
-304 VIAESNSIG
+304 ETNSIG
-313 QPNLEALQREGLPVR
+313 GPNLEALQREGLPVR

-333 GSSKP
+333 GTSKP

-351 ECQWL
+351 ELQWL
-356 PDPVGRVEMLSYQA
+356 PDPVGRTELLAYESRRNA
-370 RINQTTGRVSYSA
+370 TTGRISYSA

-390 TVMARALAWECVQ
+390 TVMARALALHALH
-403 RGNVGTAY
+403 RGSVGTAY